1 MPGPR
6 GHWVRISAP
15 IASPANA
22 AESAPQQGAAGPLNT
37 GTTMNRPPTE
47 GATESSVF
55 FEKYG
60 FGFVIVLHALGNG
73 DPIVSRCFV
82 ATVPKFAI
90 VNFGDLFST

>member
-1 MPGPR
+1 M
-6 GHWVRISAP
+6 
-15 IASPANA
+15 
-22 AESAPQQGAAGPLNT
+22 
-37 GTTMNRPPTE
+37 
-47 GATESSVF
+47 F

-60 FGFVIVLHALGNG
+60 FGFVIVLHALSNG

>member
-1 MPGPR
+1 
-6 GHWVRISAP
+6 
-15 IASPANA
+15 
-22 AESAPQQGAAGPLNT
+22 
-37 GTTMNRPPTE
+37 MNRPPTE

-60 FGFVIVLHALGNG
+60 FGFVIVLHALSNG